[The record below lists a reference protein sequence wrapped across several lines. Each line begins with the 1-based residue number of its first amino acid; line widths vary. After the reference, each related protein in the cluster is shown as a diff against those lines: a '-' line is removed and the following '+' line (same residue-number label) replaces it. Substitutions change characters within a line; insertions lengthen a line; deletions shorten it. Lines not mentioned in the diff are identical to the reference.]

1 MIELSAT
8 TLPPELNTTV
18 GCWRTSL
25 PTTVSVTLSSVF
37 ARVLG
42 LLFDT
47 RLRLLSVGT
56 VLSNV
61 TLVPSVTAVTPVP
74 ALPAPSE

>member
-37 ARVLG
+37 ARVFG